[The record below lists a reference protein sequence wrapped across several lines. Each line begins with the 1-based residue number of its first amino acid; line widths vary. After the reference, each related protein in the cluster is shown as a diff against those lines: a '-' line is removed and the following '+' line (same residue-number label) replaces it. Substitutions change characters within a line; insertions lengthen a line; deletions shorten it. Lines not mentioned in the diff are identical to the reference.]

1 MAYFLAVANRKGGVG
16 KSTISVMLAHAFAAW
31 GHKKVLLIDLDA
43 QSNSSLILLGG
54 AQWIETQRKSKN
66 IAAYIE
72 DRMYASN
79 PIADYIV
86 AGAGDITDA
95 QGRTPH
101 LSLLPGSLRF
111 EDMQDELIT
120 FYSRHN
126 TPFHQAKLKCASH
139 FRQALTYAAPLADI
153 VIMDCAPGLSNATAA
168 ALTLAGKVL
177 VPFRPDAVS
186 EFAVDRISGI
196 IEGKSFDDVLEMPKD
211 KRRYVC
217 VANSVRPGG
226 RDGTIIDTIAF
237 NHPTLATRIPQ
248 MPEVANAFDWSEE
261 RLTLDEKYAQAVGPV
276 KALYEE
282 LIATLTA

>member
-54 AQWIETQRKSKN
+54 AHWIETQRKSKN

-72 DRMYASN
+72 DRMYAPN
-79 PIADYIV
+79 PIADYV
-86 AGAGDITDA
+86 VTGAGDITDSA
-95 QGRTPH
+95 GRAPN

-120 FYSRHN
+120 YYSRHN
-126 TPFHQAKLKCASH
+126 TPFHQAKIKCASH
-139 FRQALTYAAPLADI
+139 FRQALTFAAPLADV

-168 ALTLAGKVL
+168 ALALAGKVL

-186 EFAVDRISGI
+186 EFAVDRIASI
-196 IEGKSFDDVLEMPKD
+196 IEGKPYDDVLEIPKES
-211 KRRYVC
+211 RRYVC

-226 RDGTIIDTIAF
+226 RDNTIVDTIAF
-237 NHPTLATRIPQ
+237 NHPTLSTRIPQ
-248 MPEVANAFDWSEE
+248 MPEVANAFDWSEQRQTVE
-261 RLTLDEKYAQAVGPV
+261 EKYALAVGPM

-282 LIATLTA
+282 LITTLRT